1 MNDAAANVA
10 ASASV
15 TSLSIAWFA
24 QANEV
29 LQFVA
34 LIVTIVTG
42 AFAIRHYYLSHR
54 KP

>member
-1 MNDAAANVA
+1 MNDLPAHIATT
-10 ASASV
+10 ASV
-15 TSLSIAWFA
+15 ASFSVAWFA

-34 LIVTIVTG
+34 LIVTIITG